1 MPRATGSSA
10 TPAPAP
16 TSQPGTGLVRS
27 MPEDIRRELLN
38 AQKGMLGERAKL
50 SQIKIMNAG
59 VGMFEFTDDPST
71 NPREFTGVILGSHD
85 RNVLWD
91 KAFGVN
97 EAPAAG
103 SDGSERLPAC
113 SSNDGLYGVPRQ
125 GFRHAALSRTPNPVA
140 VGTERINCKTC
151 PYNQWSSRGLI
162 PAKLRPGEDPATAK
176 GKAVSNY
183 RILYVMMAGREVP
196 MEMIIPSTSI
206 SSYDEYLSSLIQR
219 GIPVQG
225 IVTKFTQQQQSKN
238 GQRFCT
244 ALFTMEAELDDQG
257 FANAMAMRTQWRNE
271 IEGRVE
277 ELVEAT
283 VENAAAPAVQSLED
297 QATGAAPDDE
307 DIPF

>member
-38 AQKGMLGERAKL
+38 AQKGMLGERAK
-50 SQIKIMNAG
+50 
-59 VGMFEFTDDPST
+59 
-71 NPREFTGVILGSHD
+71 
-85 RNVLWD
+85 
-91 KAFGVN
+91 
-97 EAPAAG
+97 
-103 SDGSERLPAC
+103 
-113 SSNDGLYGVPRQ
+113 
-125 GFRHAALSRTPNPVA
+125 
-140 VGTERINCKTC
+140 

-297 QATGAAPDDE
+297 QAAGAATDDE